1 VTDEN
6 LVSHL
11 ATFGIEAASSVKT
24 EMSMAEMNLEANK
37 LLDVLPSEGANLEPV
52 FGPGFTGLRNIGNTC
67 YMNSVVQV
75 RPVVWFEFFFLSFH
89 GLDIVRVASVSQRVL
104 SGSVGASS
112 QGMSGARARKMLAL
126 SNWKTCLWTHVWKVQ
141 CSSRR
146 KNGQKETKKNAI
158 VLFDK
163 KKRECRLEL
172 RLECGSS

>member
-1 VTDEN
+1 MTDEN

-75 RPVVWFEFFFLSFH
+75 GPVVWFEFFF
-89 GLDIVRVASVSQRVL
+89 
-104 SGSVGASS
+104 
-112 QGMSGARARKMLAL
+112 
-126 SNWKTCLWTHVWKVQ
+126 
-141 CSSRR
+141 
-146 KNGQKETKKNAI
+146 
-158 VLFDK
+158 
-163 KKRECRLEL
+163 
-172 RLECGSS
+172 